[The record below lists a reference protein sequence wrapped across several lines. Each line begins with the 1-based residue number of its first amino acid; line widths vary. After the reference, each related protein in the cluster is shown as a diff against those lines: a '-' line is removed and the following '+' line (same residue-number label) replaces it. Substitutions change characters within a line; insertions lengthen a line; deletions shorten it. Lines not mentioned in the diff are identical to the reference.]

1 LQSLKEAFRE
11 AYPRLPVTEPRR
23 VVGAGALWV
32 VEAVRADDRGRLFVV
47 AILAFRDGRISRD
60 TRWFSAPL
68 DAPAWRA

>member
-1 LQSLKEAFRE
+1 VIES
-11 AYPRLPVTEPRR
+11 RR

-47 AILAFRDGRISRD
+47 AILESRDGRISRD